1 VRYSKILK
9 TVMVFGLLA
18 TAWLSNAAIAQDLN
32 ALKSGVVKITTKTGQ
47 VGTGFI
53 VRLELEIVY
62 IITAAHVIVGDNQPE
77 VEFFTKRN
85 VPVKGAVLPGAE
97 LNDDLRGL
105 ALAVVREQDNIP
117 AGVMALAFGT
127 SADLVSGGEDALI
140 IGHSGGGG
148 NWALAKRLISN
159 KQGRD
164 ISLDPGVAP
173 RFSGGPI
180 LVDSKVVGIVMSNQD
195 GFGLGITHKSVLNY
209 MEGFEVLPGEIT
221 AASKK
226 RPRGAID
233 LLPPGPISDLSVEFR
248 PLLPKEKTERDGSLM
263 ILISAGNF
271 SMGST
276 EGEKDV
282 ESSEFPQHEV
292 YLDNFYID
300 QFEVTVQQ
308 YNSTKGL

>member
-1 VRYSKILK
+1 
-9 TVMVFGLLA
+9 
-18 TAWLSNAAIAQDLN
+18 
-32 ALKSGVVKITTKTGQ
+32 
-47 VGTGFI
+47 
-53 VRLELEIVY
+53 
-62 IITAAHVIVGDNQPE
+62 
-77 VEFFTKRN
+77 
-85 VPVKGAVLPGAE
+85 
-97 LNDDLRGL
+97 
-105 ALAVVREQDNIP
+105 
-117 AGVMALAFGT
+117 
-127 SADLVSGGEDALI
+127 
-140 IGHSGGGG
+140 
-148 NWALAKRLISN
+148 
-159 KQGRD
+159 
-164 ISLDPGVAP
+164 
-173 RFSGGPI
+173 
-180 LVDSKVVGIVMSNQD
+180 
-195 GFGLGITHKSVLNY
+195 
-209 MEGFEVLPGEIT
+209 VLPGEIT